1 MLLNILKVIHQ
12 KKVEAVN
19 PLKMKKKKKKEGKY
33 RAMKHKPMRKDVKYR
48 AQDPSGFTPS
58 GPVTY
63 KRANVSVT
71 THNSQGMTR
80 MPYNVADK

>member
-1 MLLNILKVIHQ
+1 MLLNILEVFHQ
-12 KKVEAVN
+12 
-19 PLKMKKKKKKEGKY
+19 KKKKKKVEEVNPLKREIPGHETQTNEKDEKY
-33 RAMKHKPMRKDVKYR
+33 Q

-63 KRANVSVT
+63 KRACVC
-71 THNSQGMTR
+71 HNSQGMTR

>member
-1 MLLNILKVIHQ
+1 
-12 KKVEAVN
+12 
-19 PLKMKKKKKKEGKY
+19 
-33 RAMKHKPMRKDVKYR
+33 MKHKPMRKDVKYR